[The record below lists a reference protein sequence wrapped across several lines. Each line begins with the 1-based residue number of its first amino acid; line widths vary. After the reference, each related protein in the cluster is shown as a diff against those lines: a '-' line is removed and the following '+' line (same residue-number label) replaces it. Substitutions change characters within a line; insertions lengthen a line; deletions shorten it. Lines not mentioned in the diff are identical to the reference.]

1 MKIAVCNLGCKVN
14 QYECDCLT
22 GELRKRGHEVVE
34 DLQWAEVYIL
44 NTCAVTNEAE
54 RKSRQYVSRC
64 LACNPDAKIVV
75 CGCASQNN
83 AEQFETK
90 KGVTYVSG
98 VADKASLVDK
108 LQDTGVVVS
117 DLPTQYEDDFEAIV
131 ERTRAYVK
139 IQDGCNNFCSYC
151 LIPYLRGRSRSR
163 SLSSVVEECRRL
175 QNSCHEIVL
184 TGIDMSSFGLDTGTS
199 LTELI
204 EALTDVE
211 CRIRLGS
218 LEWSAITDELLTATQ
233 KLKSF
238 CPQFHL
244 SLQSGS
250 DGVLKKMNRKYTTR
264 QYLDKVELVRKY
276 YSDAN
281 ITTDVIVGFPTETAE
296 QAKETEKFVSF
307 VGFGQVHVFPYS
319 SRKGTVAGKMK
330 RVDGESV
337 KQRKESL
344 GVVVGKC
351 KEEYLNKFIGKEVE
365 ILTEESDGKY
375 AEGYSREYI
384 RCKVRGAGADRLV
397 LALGEKIIDGILI
410 CRPKGE

>member
-75 CGCASQNN
+75 CGCASQND
-83 AEQFETK
+83 AHQFETK

-98 VADKASLVDK
+98 VADKASIVDK
-108 LQDTGVVVS
+108 LQDSGVVVS
-117 DLPTQYEDDFEAIV
+117 ALPTQYEDDFEAIV

-163 SLSSVVEECRRL
+163 SLSSVVDECRRL
-175 QNSCHEIVL
+175 QDSCHEIVL

-204 EALTDVE
+204 EALADIK

-218 LEWSAITDELLTATQ
+218 LEWSVVNDELLTATK
-233 KLKSF
+233 KLHSF

-250 DGVLKKMNRKYTTR
+250 DGVLKKMNRKYTTI

-276 YSDAN
+276 YPDAN

-296 QAKETEKFVSF
+296 QAEETENFVAK

-319 SRKGTVAGKMK
+319 SRKGTIAGKMK

-337 KQRKESL
+337 KQRKERL
-344 GVVVGKC
+344 GIVVSKC
-351 KEEYLNKFIGKEVE
+351 KEEYLSKFIGKEVE

-384 RCKVRGAGADRLV
+384 RCKVAGTGVDRLV
-397 LALGEKIIDGILI
+397 QAVGEKIVDGVLVCKAIN
-410 CRPKGE
+410 K

>member
-1 MKIAVCNLGCKVN
+1 MID
-14 QYECDCLT
+14 EC
-22 GELRKRGHEVVE
+22 
-34 DLQWAEVYIL
+34 
-44 NTCAVTNEAE
+44 
-54 RKSRQYVSRC
+54 S
-64 LACNPDAKIVV
+64 
-75 CGCASQNN
+75 
-83 AEQFETK
+83 
-90 KGVTYVSG
+90 
-98 VADKASLVDK
+98 
-108 LQDTGVVVS
+108 
-117 DLPTQYEDDFEAIV
+117 
-131 ERTRAYVK
+131 
-139 IQDGCNNFCSYC
+139 
-151 LIPYLRGRSRSR
+151 
-163 SLSSVVEECRRL
+163 RL

-218 LEWSAITDELLTATQ
+218 LEWSVVDDRLLSATQ

-250 DGVLKKMNRKYTTR
+250 DGVLKKMNRKYTTA

-276 YSDAN
+276 YPGAN
-281 ITTDVIVGFPTETAE
+281 ITTDVIVGFPTETTE
-296 QAKETEKFVSF
+296 QAQETEDFVAK

-344 GVVVGKC
+344 GIVVDKC
-351 KEEYLNKFIGKEVE
+351 KEEYLSKFIGKEVE

-375 AEGYSREYI
+375 VEGYSREYI
-384 RCKVRGAGADRLV
+384 RCKVAGTDVDQLV
-397 LALGEKIIDGILI
+397 QAVGERIVDGVLVCKTI
-410 CRPKGE
+410 